1 MPTQDVLRRLAIV
14 RYLYNSA
21 VRQSRQPEPLGL
33 TSILMFHDSIEL
45 FLQLGS
51 EELNVSKQGLGFMD
65 YWSLLEPKLGR
76 ELAEKGSLLR
86 LNKARVDFKHYGIL
100 PSRLEIESF
109 RASATSFF
117 EANTPLIF
125 GVEFRSVSMLELVQC
140 KEARRS
146 LEEADKMIGEGKIED
161 ALDKIAVAFNQ
172 LVDDYE
178 DRKTMTFG
186 QSPFFFGESLTFIG
200 SSFRGMTDLEEFAEK
215 VGSCIEEIQDALKLL
230 SLGLDYRRY
239 AKFRLFTPH
248 ITKVYGGTYEI
259 LRSGRVKVPPIEDCR
274 FCFDFVIETALHLQ
288 EFDFD
293 IRTA

>member
-1 MPTQDVLRRLAIV
+1 
-14 RYLYNSA
+14 
-21 VRQSRQPEPLGL
+21 
-33 TSILMFHDSIEL
+33 MFHDSIEL

-51 EELNVSKQGLGFMD
+51 EQLNVSKQGLGFMD

-140 KEARRS
+140 KEARHS
-146 LEEADKMIGEGKIED
+146 LAEADKFIIEGKYED
-161 ALDKIAVAFNQ
+161 ALDKIAVAFLQ
-172 LVDDYE
+172 LIEDYE
-178 DRKTMTFG
+178 NRKRTEFG
-186 QSPFFFGESLTFIG
+186 QSPFFLGESLAFLG
-200 SSFRGMTDLEEFAEK
+200 SSFHQFRDLEEMANRI
-215 VGSCIEEIQDALKLL
+215 SNTIEDIQDALKLL
-230 SLGLDYRRY
+230 SLGIDYRRY
-239 AKFRLFTPH
+239 AKFRLLTPRVVN
-248 ITKVYGGTYEI
+248 TQGSFLANGEPYNV
-259 LRSGRVKVPPIEDCR
+259 LRFHRETAPSLQDCR
-274 FCFDFVIETALHLQ
+274 FCYDFVVESALHLQ

-293 IRTA
+293 VQPEHV